1 MTTFV
6 PQLSVVQPLRIRSF
20 RIVWMG
26 ETVSM
31 LGDQFYLVALPWL
44 ALALTGS
51 SLALGL
57 VLMAAAIPRAA
68 LVLVGGAVSD
78 RYDPRKIMIAS
89 SAARAALVAA
99 LAALVWTDA
108 VQLWHL
114 YLLGAGFGAADAFYQ
129 PAALALVPRLV
140 PEDRLDAHR
149 KLRLHH
155 TPQFESRA

>member
-1 MTTFV
+1 MF
-6 PQLSVVQPLRIRSF
+6 
-20 RIVWMG
+20 
-26 ETVSM
+26 
-31 LGDQFYLVALPWL
+31 
-44 ALALTGS
+44 
-51 SLALGL
+51 
-57 VLMAAAIPRAA
+57 PRAA

-89 SAARAALVAA
+89 TAARAALVAA

-140 PEDRLDAHR
+140 PEDRLEAHR

-155 TPQFESRA
+155 AAI

>member
-1 MTTFV
+1 M
-6 PQLSVVQPLRIRSF
+6 PHLVQRIGVREPLRNPAF
-20 RIVWMG
+20 RMVWLG

-68 LVLVGGAVSD
+68 LMLVGGALSD

-89 SAARAALVAA
+89 SAARAVLVAV
-99 LAALVWTDA
+99 LGLLVWTDA

-114 YLLGAGFGAADAFYQ
+114 YVLGAGFGAADAFFQ

-140 PEDRLDAHR
+140 
-149 KLRLHH
+149 
-155 TPQFESRA
+155 T